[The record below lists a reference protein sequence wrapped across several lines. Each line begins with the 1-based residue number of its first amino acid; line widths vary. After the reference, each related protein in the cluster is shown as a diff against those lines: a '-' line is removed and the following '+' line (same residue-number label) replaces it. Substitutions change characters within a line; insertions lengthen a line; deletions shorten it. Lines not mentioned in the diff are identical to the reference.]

1 MRIRAQRNKVELQR
15 GGNDGKWIR
24 SPSTITSTIT
34 HTITNTITNVLQLRS
49 QRAEEED
56 GGTTQEWTLSCF
68 ARTLALCQDSS
79 RDSTDKLASACDPED
94 EAASDSDPEDRTKSN
109 EYLGRVDTIVF
120 CERWRYR
127 RLETIVFCKRWH
139 EPRVETI
146 VFCECWHEPTVET
159 IVFCERWH
167 EPTVETLVFREHG
180 KSALR
185 PFHPPKLRCLYTY
198 KYTRIEAHRLYPFR
212 PWVRRIRTV
221 CIH

>member
-24 SPSTITSTIT
+24 SPSTITRTIT

-49 QRAEEED
+49 QRAEEEEED
-56 GGTTQEWTLSCF
+56 RGTTQEWTLSYF

-79 RDSTDKLASACDPED
+79 RDSTDKLASAYDPED

-127 RLETIVFCKRWH
+127 RLENYRILRALARAKSGNYRIL
-139 EPRVETI
+139 RVLARAKNGNYR
-146 VFCECWHEPTVET
+146 VL
-159 IVFCERWH
+159 R
-167 EPTVETLVFREHG
+167 
-180 KSALR
+180 ALAR
-185 PFHPPKLRCLYTY
+185 AKVGT
-198 KYTRIEAHRLYPFR
+198 A
-212 PWVRRIRTV
+212 
-221 CIH
+221 